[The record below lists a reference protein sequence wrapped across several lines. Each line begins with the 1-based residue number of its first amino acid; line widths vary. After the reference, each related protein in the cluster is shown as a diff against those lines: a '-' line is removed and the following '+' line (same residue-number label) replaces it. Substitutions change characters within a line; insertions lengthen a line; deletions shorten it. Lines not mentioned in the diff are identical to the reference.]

1 MNVIGLQL
9 LQSLREEMEQV
20 GAIVDT
26 EFGKLSEK
34 QGQTPLATIANDT
47 TAHFKQWATAQ
58 GIGFAGSKHENNE
71 LVLSISTIDG
81 EGAFLRGMAT
91 STIAATVLRMNAE
104 GYGEPLVAIIHNPV
118 TKEFWWAQNGYGAYY
133 TRGENEPQK
142 VSVAHTPPQPWYIN
156 MHSQATETDRVY
168 LAVVGIVKSNVRVF
182 SDQQMGAFAIG
193 GGLIARG
200 LLHATATRMKRAN
213 ETAPMSLIV
222 REAGGVA
229 INLHSKDLTR
239 FKLKDQGFVQSTGAI
254 FACNKD
260 VAFAIS
266 KLYA

>member
-1 MNVIGLQL
+1 MNVTGLQL
-9 LQSLREEMEQV
+9 LESLREEMEQV
-20 GAIVDT
+20 GVIVDI
-26 EFGKLSEK
+26 EFGKLKEN

-47 TAHFKQWATAQ
+47 TAHFKQWAAAQ
-58 GIGFAGSKHENNE
+58 GIGFAGAEHEYNE
-71 LVLSISTIDG
+71 LVLCISTIDG

-118 TKEFWWAQNGYGAYY
+118 TREFWWAQSGHGAYY
-133 TRGENEPQK
+133 ARGENEPQQ
-142 VSVAHTPPQPWYIN
+142 VSVAHTPPQPWYVS
-156 MHSQATETDRVY
+156 MYSRTTETDRVY
-168 LAVVGIVKSNVRVF
+168 LAVANIVKSDVRVF

-200 LLHATATRMKRAN
+200 LLHATATKMKRSN

-229 INLHSKDLTR
+229 INLHSKELTR
-239 FKLKDQGFVQSTGAI
+239 FKLQDRGFVQSYGAI
-254 FACNKD
+254 FACDKD

>member
-1 MNVIGLQL
+1 MIATGLRL
-9 LQSLREEMEQV
+9 LESLREEMEQV
-20 GAIVDT
+20 GAIVDI
-26 EFGKLSEK
+26 EFGKLKEN

-47 TAHFKQWATAQ
+47 TAHFKEWAAAH
-58 GIGFAGSKHENNE
+58 GIGFAGTNHDNNE
-71 LVLSISTIDG
+71 LVLCISTIDG

-91 STIAATVLRMNAE
+91 STIAATVLRMNAD
-104 GYGEPLVAIIHNPV
+104 GYGEPMVAIIHNPV
-118 TKEFWWAQNGYGAYY
+118 TREFWWAQSGHGAYY
-133 TRGENEPQK
+133 ARGENEAQK

-200 LLHATATRMKRAN
+200 LMHATATRMKRAN

-222 REAGGVA
+222 REAGGVT

-254 FACNKD
+254 FACNKE